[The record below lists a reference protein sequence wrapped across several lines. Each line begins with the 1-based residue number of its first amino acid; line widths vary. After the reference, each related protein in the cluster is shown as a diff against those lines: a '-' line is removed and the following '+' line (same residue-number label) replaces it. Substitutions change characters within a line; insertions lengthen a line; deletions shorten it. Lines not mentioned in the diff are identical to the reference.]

1 MPDPSLRRGPAVR
14 RFDHGEPIGGIDPRP
29 LLLLALIV
37 VGLFL
42 LAAAKPRQ
50 HALLVELPPP
60 YGEGGLNGGYV
71 TANRISITDEGQVMW
86 NGWPVSTGEFTSLLK
101 QLKGLEPQ
109 PYLMFEP
116 DGDAPYGA
124 AAGTL
129 SLIWRAGLVD
139 EAFCFRGLEKHRT
152 FGKAALPVPPPNSEG
167 EQPDWLLDTP
177 CGSEPPPPFAA
188 P

>member
-1 MPDPSLRRGPAVR
+1 MPHPSLRQNPAPR
-14 RFDHGEPIGGIDPRP
+14 RFDHGEPIRAIDPRP
-29 LLLLALIV
+29 LLLVALIV
-37 VGLFL
+37 VGLLL

-71 TANRISITDEGQVMW
+71 IANRVSITDEGQIMW
-86 NGWPVSTGEFTSLLK
+86 NAWPVSTGEFTSLLK

-109 PYLMFEP
+109 PHLMFEP

-124 AAGTL
+124 VANTL

-152 FGKAALPVPPPNSEG
+152 FGSMALPAPPANSEG
-167 EQPDWLLDTP
+167 EPPDWLSDTAFG
-177 CGSEPPPPFAA
+177 CEPPPLYTA